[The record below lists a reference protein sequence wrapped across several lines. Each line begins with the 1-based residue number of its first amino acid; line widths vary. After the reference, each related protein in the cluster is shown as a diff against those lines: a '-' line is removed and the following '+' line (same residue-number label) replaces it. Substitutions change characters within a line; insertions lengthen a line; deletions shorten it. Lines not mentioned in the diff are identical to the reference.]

1 MDHHQKNEYQ
11 EWVNTQMEEGDE
23 WEDEMV
29 ELERRITAKL
39 QCSVSKKEENYIPSN
54 SVNLE
59 FCRSSPNFET
69 KENTIIIRNFQKACD
84 YMAHFGVN
92 IKQLTINAENLNLS
106 EIGVLMQIVFHKCT
120 ELNSLNLMFFNHG
133 FSSYIEQPVFYII
146 NLRIHGC
153 NFDNDTIMMLIN
165 SSEQIIIIN

>member
-59 FCRSSPNFET
+59 NFR
-69 KENTIIIRNFQKACD
+69 KI
-84 YMAHFGVN
+84 
-92 IKQLTINAENLNLS
+92 
-106 EIGVLMQIVFHKCT
+106 
-120 ELNSLNLMFFNHG
+120 
-133 FSSYIEQPVFYII
+133 
-146 NLRIHGC
+146 
-153 NFDNDTIMMLIN
+153 
-165 SSEQIIIIN
+165 QIIELVGF